1 MRVCRDSAREV
12 VTLNAAAVAHAPA
25 ARRYRVFPA
34 TRPTSRDEV
43 HHLATSL
50 EQMLEQAGKSVGG
63 AIAAWDAVFEEL
75 VRQVSGAPY

>member
-1 MRVCRDSAREV
+1 MV
-12 VTLNAAAVAHAPA
+12 AAVAHAPA

-63 AIAAWDAVFEEL
+63 AIWYSTYVSCRAAL
-75 VRQVSGAPY
+75 GAPVAAHK